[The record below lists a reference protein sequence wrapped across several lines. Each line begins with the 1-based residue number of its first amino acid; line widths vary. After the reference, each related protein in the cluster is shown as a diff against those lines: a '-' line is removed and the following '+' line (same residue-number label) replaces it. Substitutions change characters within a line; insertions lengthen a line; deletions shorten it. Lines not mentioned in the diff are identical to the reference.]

1 MDLHGEEEIKGKVC
15 MLPIDRSTRWKAF
28 EVWQMV
34 EEPPIRM
41 LDRQRKTGA
50 NGQAS
55 EMLAVIERR
64 VFLQLTFVR
73 PIGKPT
79 SKIKK

>member
-41 LDRQRKTGA
+41 LDGQRKTGA

-55 EMLAVIERR
+55 EMLAVI
-64 VFLQLTFVR
+64 
-73 PIGKPT
+73 
-79 SKIKK
+79 